1 MMILTRVSLRHCKS
15 LAAVR
20 ARALHVGQSV
30 SDVRTFSAKEVKD
43 FVQLTGDSNPIH
55 TEEPSAQ
62 ATGFGA
68 PLLPG
73 ILVASLF
80 PAIIGSRFPGTV
92 YASQTLSF
100 RNPALVG
107 QTVKATVTVRRVN
120 GRWVTFK
127 TVAVLQNTGQIIV
140 DGDAL
145 ALLPGNDTKTSFEV
159 S

>member
-1 MMILTRVSLRHCKS
+1 MMISSSVSLRHFKN
-15 LAAVR
+15 LTAVR

-30 SDVRTFSAKEVKD
+30 SDVRTFNAKEVKN

-62 ATGFGA
+62 KTGFGA

-80 PAIIGSRFPGTV
+80 PAIIGSKFPGTV

-107 QTVKATVTVRRVN
+107 QAVKATVTVRRVK

-127 TVAVLQNTGQIIV
+127 TVAVLQGTGQIIV

-145 ALLPGNDTKTSFEV
+145 ALLPGHDTEWGF
-159 S
+159 

>member
-1 MMILTRVSLRHCKS
+1 MILRVGLQHSKD
-15 LAAVR
+15 LAAVL
-20 ARALHVGQSV
+20 ARALHIGQSV
-30 SDVRTFSAKEVKD
+30 SDVRTFSATDVKA
-43 FVQLTGDSNPIH
+43 FVQLTRDSNPIH
-55 TEEPSAQ
+55 TEELSAQ
-62 ATGFGA
+62 KTGFCA

-80 PAIIGSRFPGTV
+80 PAIIGSKFPGTV

-127 TVAVLQNTGQIIV
+127 TAAVLQGTGQIIV
-140 DGDAL
+140 EGDAL
-145 ALLPGNDTKTSFEV
+145 ALLPGDDTELRLEV